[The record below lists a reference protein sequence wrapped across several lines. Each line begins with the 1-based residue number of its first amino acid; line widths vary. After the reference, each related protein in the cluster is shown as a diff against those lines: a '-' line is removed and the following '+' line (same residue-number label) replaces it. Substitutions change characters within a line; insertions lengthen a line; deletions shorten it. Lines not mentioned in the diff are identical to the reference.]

1 MSRGRGGREGGGG
14 VGEGVYSNDRREEEI
29 FSAEKKKKELKHSL
43 KSAKSISG
51 ATGRWERD
59 AMGFN
64 RCAVDV

>member
-1 MSRGRGGREGGGG
+1 MSRGRGGQEGGGRG
-14 VGEGVYSNDRREEEI
+14 GSIAMTGGRKR
-29 FSAEKKKKELKHSL
+29 FSLQKKKKLKHSL

-64 RCAVDV
+64 RRAVDV

>member
-1 MSRGRGGREGGGG
+1 VAERGVGGGG
-14 VGEGVYSNDRREEEI
+14 WERGSIAMTGGRKR
-29 FSAEKKKKELKHSL
+29 FSLQEKKKKEPKHSL